1 MTTHEFAPEILR
13 EYDIRGTVGENLN
26 EVDAYFL
33 GLSFG
38 TLIRRNGG
46 DVVCVAYDGRDTSPV
61 YEKQLIKGL
70 NETGVNVERIG
81 LGPTPLLYFAVKD
94 HMADGGIMITGSHN
108 PNHMNGF
115 KMTLQSGPVFGE
127 AIKALAAVA
136 AAGDFEQGKGS
147 VRDVDMID
155 TYIER
160 LMRDMNLEKPYKI
173 AWDAGNGAAG
183 AVLHK
188 LVSKLPGEHIL
199 LYDTVDGTFPNHMPD
214 PSVDENMQDLKR
226 VVLEQNCDLGIAF
239 DGDADRIGVIDNKGN
254 IIRSDMLLAVYARDV
269 LEILPGAPVIA
280 DVKCSNAL
288 FDEIRR
294 LGGSAIMWKTGH
306 SLIKS
311 KMAELNAPLAGEL
324 SGHIF
329 FADKYYG
336 FDDALYCAVRLLS
349 YLERKEALLSDVL
362 AEMPRP
368 LNTPELRVDV
378 DEAEKFKVV
387 EKLKAYLHGNPNQNI
402 QIDETDGVRV
412 TLEGGWW
419 LLRASNTQACLVAR
433 AEAVSKDALA
443 TTKTHLIS
451 ALSAVGF
458 DLAFE

>member
-1 MTTHEFAPEILR
+1 
-13 EYDIRGTVGENLN
+13 
-26 EVDAYFL
+26 
-33 GLSFG
+33 
-38 TLIRRNGG
+38 
-46 DVVCVAYDGRDTSPV
+46 
-61 YEKQLIKGL
+61 
-70 NETGVNVERIG
+70 
-81 LGPTPLLYFAVKD
+81 
-94 HMADGGIMITGSHN
+94 MA
-108 PNHMNGF
+108 
-115 KMTLQSGPVFGE
+115 
-127 AIKALAAVA
+127 AIA
-136 AAGDFEQGKGS
+136 AAGDFETGKGN

-160 LMRDMNLEKPYKI
+160 LLRDMDLEEPYKV

-183 AVLHK
+183 TLLHK

-199 LYDTVDGTFPNHMPD
+199 LYDTVDGSFPNHMPD
-214 PSVDENMQDLKR
+214 PSVDENMMDLQR

-269 LEILPGAPVIA
+269 LENQPGAHIIA

-294 LGGSAIMWKTGH
+294 LGGTAVMWKTGH

-336 FDDALYCAVRLLS
+336 FDDALYCAVRLLN
-349 YLERKEALLSDVL
+349 YLEKKDLSLYDLLS
-362 AEMPRP
+362 EMPRP
-368 LNTPELRVDV
+368 INTPELRVDV
-378 DEAEKFKVV
+378 EEAEKFKIV
-387 EKLKAYLHGNPNQNI
+387 ENLKSYLHGNANQNI
-402 QIDETDGVRV
+402 HIDETDGVRV

-433 AEAVSKDALA
+433 AEADSKEALA
-443 TTKTHLIS
+443 AAKTHLIS
-451 ALSAVGF
+451 ALSAIGF
-458 DLAFE
+458 DLTFA

>member
-13 EYDIRGTVGENLN
+13 EYDIRGTVGQNLD
-26 EVDAYFL
+26 EKDAYFL

-38 TLIRRNGG
+38 SLIRRNGG

-127 AIKALAAVA
+127 AIKALAAIA
-136 AAGDFEQGKGS
+136 AAGDFEEGKGS

-160 LMRDMNLEKPYKI
+160 LLRDMNLDKPYKI

-183 AVLHK
+183 ALLHK
-188 LVSKLPGEHIL
+188 LVSKLSGEHIL
-199 LYDTVDGTFPNHMPD
+199 LYDTVDGSFPNHMPD

-226 VVLEQNCDLGIAF
+226 VVLEQKCDLGIAF
-239 DGDADRIGVIDNKGN
+239 DGDADRIGVIDDKGN

-269 LEILPGAPVIA
+269 LEAIPGAPIIA

-288 FDEIRR
+288 FEEIRR
-294 LGGSAIMWKTGH
+294 LGGSAVMWKTGH

-349 YLERKEALLSDVL
+349 YLERKEVLLSDLL

-378 DEAEKFKVV
+378 DESEKFKIV
-387 EKLKAYLHGNPNQNI
+387 EKLKSYLHNNPNQNI
-402 QIDETDGVRV
+402 KIDETDGVRV
-412 TLEGGWW
+412 SLEGAWW

-433 AEAVSKDALA
+433 AEAESKEALA
-443 TTKTHLIS
+443 AAKTHLIS

-458 DLAFE
+458 DLAF

>member
-13 EYDIRGTVGENLN
+13 EYDIRGTVGQNLN
-26 EVDAYFL
+26 EADAYFL

-46 DVVCVAYDGRDTSPV
+46 DVVCVAYDGRDTSPI

-70 NETGVNVERIG
+70 NETGVNVKRIG

-127 AIKALAAVA
+127 AIKALAAIA
-136 AAGDFEQGKGS
+136 AAGDFEGGKGS

-155 TYIER
+155 IYIER
-160 LMRDMNLEKPYKI
+160 LLRDMNLEKPYKI

-199 LYDTVDGTFPNHMPD
+199 LYDTVDGSFPNHMPD

-226 VVLEQNCDLGIAF
+226 VVLEQKCDLGIAF
-239 DGDADRIGVIDNKGN
+239 DGDADRIGVIDDKGN

-269 LEILPGAPVIA
+269 LEAIPGAPIIA

-288 FDEIRR
+288 FDEVRR
-294 LGGSAIMWKTGH
+294 LGGSAVMWKTGH

-349 YLERKEALLSDVL
+349 YLERKEVLLSDLL

-378 DEAEKFKVV
+378 DESEKFKIV
-387 EKLKAYLHGNPNQNI
+387 EKLKSYLHDNPNQNI
-402 QIDETDGVRV
+402 QVDETDGVRV
-412 TLEGGWW
+412 TLEGAWW

-433 AEAVSKDALA
+433 AEAESKDALA
-443 TTKTHLIS
+443 AVKIHLIS